1 MREYIG
7 TDVIAGKP
15 QFTAFQKI
23 SFSFE
28 AIVVRQMEHFITVIR
43 KPRFIMGRFALS
55 DVVAKTANNKLAV
68 PGEAGVG
75 GEDHI
80 RQTRLGVE
88 EFDFGTEP
96 EI

>member
-1 MREYIG
+1 MRNDIG
-7 TDVIAGKP
+7 TDVIAGEP
-15 QFTAFQKI
+15 QFTAFQEI

-28 AIVVRQMEHFITVIR
+28 AIVVRQMEHFITVIC

-55 DVVAKTANNKLAV
+55 NVVTKTANNKLAV

-75 GEDHI
+75 GEDQI
-80 RQTRLGVE
+80 RQARLGVE
-88 EFDFGTEP
+88 EFDFGIEL

>member
-1 MREYIG
+1 MRKDIG
-7 TDVIAGKP
+7 TDVIAGEP

-43 KPRFIMGRFALS
+43 KPRFIVGRFAPS
-55 DVVAKTANNKLAV
+55 DVVAKTTNNELAV

-75 GEDHI
+75 GEDQI
-80 RQTRLGVE
+80 RQARLGVE
-88 EFDFGTEP
+88 ELDFRI
-96 EI
+96 EIEM

>member
-1 MREYIG
+1 MCKDIG
-7 TDVIAGKP
+7 TNVIAGEP
-15 QFTAFQKI
+15 QFTAFQQI

-28 AIVVRQMEHFITVIR
+28 AIVVEQMEHFITVIR
-43 KPRFIMGRFALS
+43 KPCFIVGRFSLS
-55 DVVAKTANNKLAV
+55 DVVAKTANNKLAI
-68 PGEAGVG
+68 PDEAGIG

-88 EFDFGTEP
+88 EIDFGIEL

>member
-1 MREYIG
+1 MRKDIG
-7 TDVIAGKP
+7 TDVVAGEP

-28 AIVVRQMEHFITVIR
+28 AIVVRQMEHFITMIR
-43 KPRFIMGRFALS
+43 KPRFIMRRFALS

-68 PGEAGVG
+68 PGETGIG

-88 EFDFGTEP
+88 EFDFGIEL

>member
-1 MREYIG
+1 MRKNIG
-7 TDVIAGKP
+7 TDVIAGEP

-28 AIVVRQMEHFITVIR
+28 TIVARQMEHFIAVIR

-55 DVVAKTANNKLAV
+55 DVVTKTANNKFAI
-68 PGEAGVG
+68 PGEAGIG

-88 EFDFGTEP
+88 EFDFGIEL